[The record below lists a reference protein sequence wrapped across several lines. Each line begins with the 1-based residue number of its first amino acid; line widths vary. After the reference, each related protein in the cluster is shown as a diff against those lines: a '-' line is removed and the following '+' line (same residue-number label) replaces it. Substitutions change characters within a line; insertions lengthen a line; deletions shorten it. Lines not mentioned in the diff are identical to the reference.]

1 MSPFEAT
8 NKRLQTISTRIP
20 GFPLEQMRL
29 LRMTS
34 YIQRHIKD
42 LTNAALRKHDLVEAS
57 YMVLAV
63 LYGSEGETSSASALG
78 QASHE
83 KPANLTRV
91 CNDLEERG
99 LIHRGS
105 RPGDRRSVMITLTD
119 AGRAL
124 AATVLPDVYQNVT
137 HAFDGFEGAELQ
149 LLEGLFRRQLD
160 NLGKLEKLDKPDP
173 AHAGLAA

>member
-34 YIQRHIKD
+34 YIQRHVKD

-99 LIHRGS
+99 LVTRGT

-119 AGRAL
+119 AGRTL
-124 AATVLPDVYQNVT
+124 AARVLPDVYHNVT
-137 HAFDGFEGAELQ
+137 HAFDDYSAEELQ
-149 LLEGLFRRQLD
+149 VLEKLFLRQLD
-160 NLGKLEKLDKPDP
+160 NLGKIDKPELVTP
-173 AHAGLAA
+173 PLAE